1 MDAADTIPV
10 ESNDSETVE
19 ISVIG
24 RDILVTGDIET
35 EIDLH
40 VEGRI
45 VGNVRC
51 NTLILGEGSCV
62 AGNINAE
69 RVLVAGMVKGS
80 IETGDLAIESS
91 AQVKGNVTY
100 SRIRISNGGVIDGRF
115 KHRPVRIDKVG
126 AAPTRNVRAAPAKV
140 KLIGAAS
147 EEEAAGR

>member
-1 MDAADTIPV
+1 MPV
-10 ESNDSETVE
+10 ESQDTETVE
-19 ISVIG
+19 MTVIG
-24 RDILVTGDIET
+24 RYIVVKGDIET
-35 EIDLH
+35 AIDLH

-51 NTLILGEGSCV
+51 NTLILAEGSSV

-69 RVLVAGMVKGS
+69 RVRVAGMVKGS

-115 KHRPVRIDKVG
+115 RPRPVPIDEV
-126 AAPTRNVRAAPAKV
+126 AAAPARKSARGRPKV
-140 KLIGAAS
+140 KLI
-147 EEEAAGR
+147 EAAFEEQPAGR